1 MTPRDGEAGTG
12 IVGTLAGAAAV
23 LLFLLLAAHVLVHL
37 YATSVVTA
45 AAFDA
50 ARIVSG
56 SDGGP
61 AAQQQALDHARG
73 LLGRWADDVDL
84 AFVRVDDEQVVLRA
98 RGDSPALLPRTLN
111 QVAGIGVIEREVVI
125 RTERFR

>member
-1 MTPRDGEAGTG
+1 MRETGTG
-12 IVGTLAGAAAV
+12 LVGTLAGTTV
-23 LLFLLLAAHVLVHL
+23 LLFFLLLAAHVLVHL

-45 AAFDA
+45 VAFDA

-61 AAQQQALDHARG
+61 AAEASALDHARG

-84 AFVRVDDEQVVLRA
+84 EFTQIDEEQVVVRVHA
-98 RGDSPALLPRTLN
+98 QSPALLPRALN
-111 QVAGIGVIEREVVI
+111 QLRGVVAIDREVVV
-125 RTERFR
+125 RAERFR